1 MGITEGERENLRMSM
16 LKRWLIVVFAV
27 LALAAAAF
35 VVHRQFIAERVLR
48 VAVEQAGG
56 TDAQLITA
64 MNDWMQAE
72 GRRYRFRLVVT
83 GSAAESQRLLRA
95 RQVEMAS
102 VRADAVAPGNGISSI
117 AMLYQEV
124 AILLAVDGSRIA
136 SWSDLNRRTI
146 AAAAN
151 TDPKDPLIQALMKL
165 HGVDESLVVT
175 VAPEVLRQD
184 IQKKTLFGM
193 VQISPMPGTVFAS
206 LRRAGMMRDPKISFS
221 VIEVADAETLAKR
234 DRRYS
239 EATIPVGAVRASPPL
254 PDEALSSLGVARHL
268 MVRDML
274 NGYMVNRLV
283 HAMLDAKRALLPQYP
298 ALAQMGAP
306 DLEADA
312 HVKVHR
318 GPKALYNGEEQ
329 PISEILLEW
338 IYLVPLL
345 AGLFG
350 TGLMGV
356 WRWLRL
362 GQPNPAEALVRDLLD
377 VRRTAA
383 AATSISEL
391 SRAKQSLDGLAE
403 KILHLTEERGKLSAT
418 GPLLTAL
425 DIAERQID
433 SRRAELDRVG
443 RITGRAV

>member
-1 MGITEGERENLRMSM
+1 MSM
-16 LKRWLIVVFAV
+16 FKRWLIVMFAV

-102 VRADAVAPGNGISSI
+102 VRADAVTPGNGISSI

-124 AILLAVDGSRIA
+124 AILLAVDGARIA
-136 SWSDLNRRTI
+136 SWADLNRRAI

-151 TDPKDPLIQALMKL
+151 TDPKDPLIQALLKL
-165 HGVDESLVVT
+165 HRVDESLVVSVT
-175 VAPEVLRQD
+175 PEVVRQD
-184 IQKKTLFGM
+184 IQKKTLFGV
-193 VQISPMPGTVFAS
+193 VQVSPMPGNVFAG
-206 LRRAGMMRDPKISFS
+206 LRRTGMMRDPKIGFS

-234 DRRYS
+234 DRRYA
-239 EATIPVGAVRASPPL
+239 EATVPAGAVRASPPL
-254 PDEALSSLGVARHL
+254 PDEALSTLGVARHL
-268 MVRDML
+268 MVRDAL
-274 NGYMVNRLV
+274 NSYMVNRLV
-283 HAMLDAKRALLPQYP
+283 HAMLDAKRVLLPQHP

-312 HVKVHR
+312 FVKVHR

-329 PISEILLEW
+329 PISEVLLEW
-338 IYLVPLL
+338 IYLVPLV

-377 VRRTAA
+377 VRRRAA
-383 AATSISEL
+383 AATSIAEL
-391 SRAKQSLDGLAE
+391 SRAKQGLDALAE
-403 KILHLTEERGKLSAT
+403 KVLHLAEDRGKLAST

-425 DIAERQID
+425 DLAERQID